1 MTEQKKD
8 YNKAGTRRSR
18 EQWIVRIVAAL
29 LVFAVEVLWMTSS
42 NGPLREDVSNYLT
55 GEGSYG
61 VAFEADSVGYTQ
73 SFVPQHGELT
83 GISILVNAKEHAE
96 AEGSVELAVIDAS
109 GQVLAQKMVAAEELA
124 WGKYTDVSLG
134 LDVKKGKTYSLIV
147 ASHLENVEQP
157 ELYVCSTEYELK
169 ENKTLRGT
177 ENLAGAQLVTRYSY
191 SNALRGETVAKML
204 LLAAL
209 TALGIAVGLPKDN
222 RVRAVV
228 GVVLLAAGPYVLGQ
242 RLELLMPTH
251 VLLPHA
257 MKWNL
262 GIMYLFEL
270 IVLLC
275 TCSMRVAVVFC
286 NVALTV
292 LYCANYFVQA
302 FRGTYL
308 KLNELTA
315 VGTAAEVVGKYQ
327 FDFTA
332 DMAIAWCIMGV
343 LVAWGMNLGLKE
355 LPYIRRLATKLAVRC
370 AAFVVGAGITGFAGH
385 YLIDTELLL
394 EHGFEYYSGM
404 NSEYTYLFDGYLVG
418 SMLDIK
424 YSKIT
429 EPEGYSVTAVEN
441 VLEKYRESSKADV
454 ETQELPHIILIMN
467 ESWSD
472 LRVNGNLEISRENFS
487 FTNSLKE
494 NTIKGY
500 TNVSVL
506 GGGTAN
512 TEFEVFTG
520 CSMGFLPDSYY
531 AYQQAVMGPMDSMVS
546 NLKNQGYSTY
556 AMHPEKPTNWRR
568 NLVYDYLGFDTRL
581 FKEDFAGAEEIHSGV
596 SDAETFD
603 KIIELYEARQVDEK
617 MLIFDLTMQNH
628 GYYQESN
635 VDRTVEALNVDSDE
649 ADIYLSLVYE
659 TDRAFEEL
667 IGYFEAQ
674 DEKVIVCM
682 FGDHQP
688 KFESEAFYEDIYK
701 QTAGLTEEEKALNL
715 HKTPFVI
722 WANYDIEEAE
732 ALDISTNYLGVLL
745 QQTAGVELTGFASY
759 LAELQESY
767 PIITVNGYVD
777 AEGNYRNW
785 SGAGNEFL
793 EYRML
798 QYNYLFDKN
807 IVEWGFGTDS

>member
-1 MTEQKKD
+1 MTELES
-8 YNKAGTRRSR
+8 RSKEAKTKGISKQR
-18 EQWIVRIVAAL
+18 VVRIVAAL
-29 LVFAVEVLWMTSS
+29 ILFVAEVLWMISS
-42 NGPLREDVSNYLT
+42 NGPLREDISNYLT

-61 VAFEADSVGYTQ
+61 VAFETDGEGYTQ
-73 SFVPQHGELT
+73 SFVPQHGKLGEV
-83 GISILVNAKEHAE
+83 GILVDAAEHT
-96 AEGSVELAVIDAS
+96 EGSGYVELVVADSTGKAV
-109 GQVLAQKMVAAEELA
+109 AQETVPAEKLS
-124 WGKYTDVSLG
+124 WGKYTDVALN
-134 LDVKKGKTYSLIV
+134 LKVKRGDTYSLSLV
-147 ASHLENVEQP
+147 SHLENVEQP
-157 ELYVCSTEYELK
+157 QLYVCSTDYKLK
-169 ENKTLRGT
+169 ENKALRGAEGLDNT
-177 ENLAGAQLVTRYSY
+177 QLVTRYSY
-191 SNALRGETVAKML
+191 SDGLRTKNVVKML
-204 LLAAL
+204 LLAFL
-209 TALGIAVGLPKDN
+209 MALGIAVGLPKDN

-228 GVVLLAAGPYVLGQ
+228 GVVLLAVGPYVLGQ

-270 IVLLC
+270 VVLLC
-275 TCSMRVAVVFC
+275 TCSMRAAVVFC
-286 NVALTV
+286 NLGLTV

-327 FDFTA
+327 FDFNP
-332 DMAIAWCIMGV
+332 DMALAVCISGV
-343 LVAWGMNLGLKE
+343 LVAWGMNLGLKK
-355 LPYIRRLATKLAVRC
+355 LPYITRLATKLAVRC
-370 AAFVVGAGITGFAGH
+370 AAFVIGAGITGFAGH
-385 YLIDTELLL
+385 YLIDTDLLL
-394 EHGFEYYSGM
+394 DHGFEYYSGM

-429 EPEGYSVTAVEN
+429 EPAGYSTAAVEE
-441 VLEKYRESSKADV
+441 VLERYRAGEVAEVS
-454 ETQELPHIILIMN
+454 ELPHIILIMN

-472 LRVNGNLEISRENFS
+472 LRVNGNLEISQENFS

-546 NLKNQGYSTY
+546 NLKKQGYSTY

-568 NLVYDYLGFDTRL
+568 NLVYDYLGFETRL

-596 SDAETFD
+596 SDAETFR
-603 KIIELYEARQVDEK
+603 KVRELYENRRADEK
-617 MLIFDLTMQNH
+617 MFIFDLTMQNH
-628 GYYQESN
+628 GYYQESD
-635 VDRTVEALNVDSDE
+635 VPRTVEALNVDCDE

-659 TDRAFEEL
+659 TDRAFAEL
-667 IGYFEAQ
+667 IEYFKAQ
-674 DEKVIVCM
+674 DERVIVCM

-688 KFESEAFYEDIYK
+688 KFESDHFYEEIYK
-701 QTAGLTEEEKALNL
+701 QTEGLSEEQKALNL
-715 HKTPFVI
+715 YKTPFVI
-722 WANYDIEEAE
+722 WANYDIDEREG
-732 ALDISTNYLGVLL
+732 LDISTNYLGVLL
-745 QQTAGVELTGFASY
+745 QQTAGVELTAFGSY
-759 LAELQESY
+759 LSDIQKEY
-767 PIITVNGYVD
+767 PVITMNGYVD
-777 AEGNYRNW
+777 RGGNYHNW
-785 SGAGNEFL
+785 SGEGTEFM

-798 QYNYLFDKN
+798 QYNYLFDSN
-807 IVEWGFGTDS
+807 IIQWGFGADS

>member
-8 YNKAGTRRSR
+8 FNKSGTSR
-18 EQWIVRIVAAL
+18 TRKQWIVRIVAAL
-29 LVFAVEVLWMTSS
+29 LVFVVEVLWMTGS

-73 SFVPQHGELT
+73 SFVPQHEELT
-83 GISILVNAKEHAE
+83 GISILVNAGKHAE
-96 AEGSVELAVIDAS
+96 AKGNVEIAVTDAS
-109 GQVLAQKMVAAEELA
+109 GQILVEKTVAAEELA

-169 ENKTLRGT
+169 ENKTLRGI

-228 GVVLLAAGPYVLGQ
+228 GVVLLAVGPYVLGQ

-275 TCSMRVAVVFC
+275 TCSIRVAVVLC

-327 FDFTA
+327 FNFTA

-385 YLIDTELLL
+385 YLVDTELLL

-441 VLEKYRESSKADV
+441 VLEKYRESSKAEV

-659 TDRAFEEL
+659 TDSAFEEL
-667 IGYFEAQ
+667 IRYFEAQ

-688 KFESEAFYEDIYK
+688 KFEAEAFYEDIYR